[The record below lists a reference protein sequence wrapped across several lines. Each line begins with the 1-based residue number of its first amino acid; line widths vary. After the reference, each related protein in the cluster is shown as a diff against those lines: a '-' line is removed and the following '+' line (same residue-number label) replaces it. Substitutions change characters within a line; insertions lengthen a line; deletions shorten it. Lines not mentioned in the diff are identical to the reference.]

1 LGFAGLVIFVPFH
14 VVFCPGQEQVYQGTL
29 MMMTGMDAKTFT
41 SPLRKL
47 VQFFQHS
54 RDNWKAKYQEAKR
67 LCKKLSNQVRAVEKS
82 REHWRELAQ
91 RRQRRVQS
99 LEQELAA
106 NKNGPSGVAGAPR
119 GA

>member
-1 LGFAGLVIFVPFH
+1 
-14 VVFCPGQEQVYQGTL
+14 
-29 MMMTGMDAKTFT
+29 MRTGMEAKTFT

-47 VQFFQHS
+47 VQFFQRS

-67 LCKKLSNQVRAVEKS
+67 VCKQLSNQVRAVEKS

-91 RRQRRVQS
+91 RSQRQVQG

-106 NKNGPSGVAGAPR
+106 NKNTATRVAGAPQ
-119 GA
+119 GI

>member
-14 VVFCPGQEQVYQGTL
+14 FVFCPGQEQVSQGTL
-29 MMMTGMDAKTFT
+29 MLSTGMDAKTFT
-41 SPLRKL
+41 SPVRKL
-47 VQFFQHS
+47 VQFFQRS
-54 RDNWKAKYQEAKR
+54 RDNWKAKYQQAKR

-91 RRQRRVQS
+91 RSQRRVQS

-106 NKNGPSGVAGAPR
+106 NKNGPRGVAGDPR
-119 GA
+119 WA

>member
-1 LGFAGLVIFVPFH
+1 
-14 VVFCPGQEQVYQGTL
+14 
-29 MMMTGMDAKTFT
+29 MMTTGMDAKPFT

-47 VQFFQHS
+47 VQFFQRS
-54 RDNWKAKYQEAKR
+54 RDNWKAKYHEAKR

-82 REHWRELAQ
+82 REHWRERAQ
-91 RRQRRVQS
+91 RSQRQVQR

>member
-1 LGFAGLVIFVPFH
+1 
-14 VVFCPGQEQVYQGTL
+14 
-29 MMMTGMDAKTFT
+29 M
-41 SPLRKL
+41 

-54 RDNWKAKYQEAKR
+54 RDNWKANYQEAKR

-82 REHWRELAQ
+82 RERWRELAQ
-91 RRQRRVQS
+91 RRQRQVQS

-106 NKNGPSGVAGAPR
+106 NKNAPSGVAGDPR

>member
-1 LGFAGLVIFVPFH
+1 
-14 VVFCPGQEQVYQGTL
+14 
-29 MMMTGMDAKTFT
+29 MMTTGMEAKTFT

-47 VQFFQHS
+47 VQFFQRS
-54 RDNWKAKYQEAKR
+54 RDNWKAKYQQAKR

-91 RRQRRVQS
+91 RSQRRVQS

-106 NKNGPSGVAGAPR
+106 NKNGPSGVAGDPR
-119 GA
+119 WA

>member
-1 LGFAGLVIFVPFH
+1 
-14 VVFCPGQEQVYQGTL
+14 
-29 MMMTGMDAKTFT
+29 MMSTGMDAKTFT

-47 VQFFQHS
+47 AQFFQRS

-67 LCKKLSNQVRAVEKS
+67 RGKKLSNQVRAVEKS

-91 RRQRRVQS
+91 RSQRRVQR

-106 NKNGPSGVAGAPR
+106 NKNAPRGVAGDPR